1 MIVIDASALAEA
13 LTGDGPVGD
22 DARAILGADS
32 RWAAPPLL
40 LLETMSVIRGRLLG
54 GKITREAAEA
64 AVADLHE
71 IVVDRVD
78 ETTMLTRM
86 WELRDNL
93 TLHDAAYVVTAEV
106 LRCPLVTADGKLPRA
121 TGPRCQIQLI
131 GGA

>member
-1 MIVIDASALAEA
+1 VIVIDASALAEA

-22 DARAILGADS
+22 DARATLGADS
-32 RWAAPPLL
+32 RWAAPALL
-40 LLETMSVIRGRLLG
+40 LVETMSVIRGRLLG
-54 GKITREAAEA
+54 GKITREAAEV

-78 ETTMLTRM
+78 ETPPLSRI

-93 TLHDAAYVVTAEV
+93 TLYDAAYVAAAEV
-106 LRCPLVTADGKLPRA
+106 LRCPLVTADGKLARA
-121 TGPRCQIQLI
+121 TGPRCQIRLI